1 MKLSDI
7 IAFLLPMRTHML
19 AEIDYL
25 KSQLAQ
31 ERRRVDVLQEGL
43 IQAKRP
49 SVLMTQRAQVNPTTK
64 PKPVGWEA
72 TRAEI
77 RNTLDTW
84 EVDKYERA
92 DEVSARPDTRG
103 ERADADKRLEA

>member
-1 MKLSDI
+1 MKLSEFT
-7 IAFLLPMRTHML
+7 AFMFPLRTELL

-77 RNTLDTW
+77 RN
-84 EVDKYERA
+84 EPE
-92 DEVSARPDTRG
+92 EVSARPDTRSDG
-103 ERADADKRLEA
+103 DDADKRIEA

>member
-1 MKLSDI
+1 MKLSEI
-7 IAFLLPMRTHML
+7 TEVIFPLRAHLI

-77 RNTLDTW
+77 RN
-84 EVDKYERA
+84 EPE
-92 DEVSARPDTRG
+92 EVSARPDTWG
-103 ERADADKRLEA
+103 EGDDADKRLEA

>member
-7 IAFLLPMRTHML
+7 IAAILPLRTVLL
-19 AEIDYL
+19 AEIEYL

-49 SVLMTQRAQVNPTTK
+49 TVLMTKPAQVNPTTK
-64 PKPVGWEA
+64 PRPVGWEA

-77 RNTLDTW
+77 RNERIE
-84 EVDKYERA
+84 EVP
-92 DEVSARPDTRG
+92 ARSDAGSEG
-103 ERADADKRLEA
+103 EAVAIGIMQANQAS

>member
-1 MKLSDI
+1 MEARLKLSDI
-7 IAFLLPMRTHML
+7 AALLFPLRTHL
-19 AEIDYL
+19 EREIAYL
-25 KSQLAQ
+25 QSQLAQ

-49 SVLMTQRAQVNPTTK
+49 SVLIPAPRTTSATR

-77 RNTLDTW
+77 RNESR
-84 EVDKYERA
+84 EVE
-92 DEVSARPDTRG
+92 SSGIPGST
-103 ERADADKRLEA
+103 DAGSQDSPEGDGIAA

>member
-1 MKLSDI
+1 MKISDLVE
-7 IAFLLPMRTHML
+7 FLFFMRSHML

-77 RNTLDTW
+77 RN
-84 EVDKYERA
+84 ERA

-103 ERADADKRLEA
+103 EGDDADKRLEA

>member
-1 MKLSDI
+1 MKISEI
-7 IAFLLPMRTHML
+7 REFLFPLRSALL
-19 AEIDYL
+19 AEIEYL

-49 SVLMTQRAQVNPTTK
+49 SVLMTHRAQVNPTTK

-77 RNTLDTW
+77 RNTW
-84 EVDKYERA
+84 EAEKYESA
-92 DEVSARPDTRG
+92 KIVSPIVDARG
-103 ERADADKRLEA
+103 EGADADKRLEA

>member
-1 MKLSDI
+1 MAVKMRLPDI
-7 IAFLLPMRTHML
+7 IAAIFPMRTHLL
-19 AEIDYL
+19 AENEWL

-43 IQAKRP
+43 IVAKRP
-49 SVLMTQRAQVNPTTK
+49 SVLVAPSARVNPGIK

-77 RNTLDTW
+77 RNETRDE
-84 EVDKYERA
+84 EVT
-92 DEVSARPDTRG
+92 ARPDARSEDTPDG
-103 ERADADKRLEA
+103 DGIAA

>member
-1 MKLSDI
+1 MKQSEI
-7 IAFLLPMRTHML
+7 IASIFPLRTVLL
-19 AEIDYL
+19 AEIEYL

-49 SVLMTQRAQVNPTTK
+49 SGLMTQRAQVNPTTK

-77 RNTLDTW
+77 RN
-84 EVDKYERA
+84 ERA
-92 DEVSARPDTRG
+92 DEIPARPDTRG
-103 ERADADKRLEA
+103 EGDDADKRLEA

>member
-1 MKLSDI
+1 MKQYEI
-7 IAFLLPMRTHML
+7 IASIFPLRTVLL
-19 AEIDYL
+19 AEIEYL

-77 RNTLDTW
+77 RNTW
-84 EVDKYERA
+84 EAEKYESA
-92 DEVSARPDTRG
+92 KIVSPIVDARG
-103 ERADADKRLEA
+103 EGADADKRLEA

>member
-1 MKLSDI
+1 MKISEI
-7 IAFLLPMRTHML
+7 REFLFPLRSALL
-19 AEIDYL
+19 AEIEYL

-77 RNTLDTW
+77 RNESREEEPQGLSTGADTG
-84 EVDKYERA
+84 
-92 DEVSARPDTRG
+92 SAHSPDG
-103 ERADADKRLEA
+103 DGNAVQ

>member
-1 MKLSDI
+1 MKLSEI
-7 IAFLLPMRTHML
+7 IAAIFPLRTVLL

-72 TRAEI
+72 TRAE
-77 RNTLDTW
+77 
-84 EVDKYERA
+84 ERA
-92 DEVSARPDTRG
+92 NAARGASEQKIPAGLDEGCEGD
-103 ERADADKRLEA
+103 DADKRLDA

>member
-1 MKLSDI
+1 MQDWKGGNSMKLSDI
-7 IAFLLPMRTHML
+7 VAAIFPLRTVLLS
-19 AEIDYL
+19 EIEYL

-49 SVLMTQRAQVNPTTK
+49 TVLMTKPAQVNPTTK
-64 PKPVGWEA
+64 PRPVGWEA

-77 RNTLDTW
+77 RN
-84 EVDKYERA
+84 ERIE
-92 DEVSARPDTRG
+92 EVSARSDAGSEGT
-103 ERADADKRLEA
+103 DADQRIGA